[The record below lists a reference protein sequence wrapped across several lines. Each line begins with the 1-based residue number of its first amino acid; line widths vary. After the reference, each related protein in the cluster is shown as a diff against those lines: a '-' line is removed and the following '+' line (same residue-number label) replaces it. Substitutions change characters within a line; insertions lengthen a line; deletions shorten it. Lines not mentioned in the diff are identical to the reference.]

1 MRRLLLAADRLIVRS
16 LLSVAMVLLGVAA
29 IVGFYQVL
37 ARFVLEQP
45 STWSEVLVR
54 TLIVWTVFLGLG
66 AALRS
71 GSMIAFDFLYRSVG
85 TRLRP
90 WLDVVIG
97 VATLIVLGV
106 MLWYG
111 LQLTLRVR
119 PQVLA
124 GLDVSIAWAYAAIPV
139 GAAAGIVGVLAR
151 WADPARPDELEP

>member
-1 MRRLLLAADRLIVRS
+1 MRRLLLTADRLIVNA
-16 LLSVAMVLLGVAA
+16 LLSVAMVLLGIAA
-29 IVGFYQVL
+29 VIGFYQVV

-54 TLIVWTVFLGLG
+54 TLIVWTVFLALG

-71 GSMIAFDFLYRSVG
+71 GSMIAFDFLYRSIG
-85 TRLRP
+85 RRLRP
-90 WLDVVIG
+90 WLDVLIG
-97 VATLIVLGV
+97 VASLVVLGV

-119 PQVLA
+119 PQILA
-124 GLDVSIAWAYAAIPV
+124 GLDISIAWAYAAVPV

-151 WADPARPDELEP
+151 WADPGRSDRPEL